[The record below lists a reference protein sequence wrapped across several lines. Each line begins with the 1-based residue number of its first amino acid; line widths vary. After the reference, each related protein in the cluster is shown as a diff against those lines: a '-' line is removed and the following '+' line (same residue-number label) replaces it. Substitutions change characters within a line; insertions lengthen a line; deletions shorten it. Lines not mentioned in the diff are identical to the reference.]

1 MSEATATASKKSA
14 AKASAAKASAAKKS
28 APVKAAPA
36 PAAAEPKERVSTAFL
51 QTLSALSDGSK
62 MSSAEI
68 TAVTGKVKGNR
79 QRDLTE
85 AGLIE
90 TLEAG
95 EGERG
100 QRFKI
105 TAAGKAYL
113 KQHGHML
120 KAE

>member
-1 MSEATATASKKSA
+1 MSEATAAKKSA
-14 AKASAAKASAAKKS
+14 SKASAAKASAAKKS
-28 APVKAAPA
+28 TPVAAKAAPA
-36 PAAAEPKERVSTAFL
+36 AKGEAKERVSTAFL
-51 QTLSALSDGSK
+51 QTLSALGDGSK
-62 MSSAEI
+62 MSSQEI

-90 TLEAG
+90 TIPAG

-105 TAAGKAYL
+105 TAAGKVYL
-113 KQHGHML
+113 KQNGHL
-120 KAE
+120 LTKGE